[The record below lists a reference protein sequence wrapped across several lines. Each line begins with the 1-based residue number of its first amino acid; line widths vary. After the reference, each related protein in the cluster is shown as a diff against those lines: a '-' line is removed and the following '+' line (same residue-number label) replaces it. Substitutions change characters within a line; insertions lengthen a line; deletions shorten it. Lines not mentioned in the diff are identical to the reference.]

1 MIAAVVV
8 RRLVPALVIGG
19 ALLVVPGA
27 LLLVPVPA
35 AGQDA
40 SVPLGAEVASSSR
53 ELAELRQTIAAVR
66 DELADLETRRHDA
79 DEALNRITREMGLV
93 KELLAG
99 LDQREVLLA
108 RQRDTLEVRLD
119 HQRETYD
126 LRRQTLARRLRALH
140 MQGPQRD
147 LEQILSSQ
155 SFSTLVARLKFGA
168 MLARIDGNLVEQTRQ
183 QARQIELEQQQLQA
197 ALAGIWEAR
206 EEARGEN
213 DRLTMLEAERR
224 GLLREL
230 QEEQD
235 RTAGELARLRR
246 QEQQLRDLI
255 AQMEERRRAAEATQD
270 PLETTDLVPFAD
282 RRGDL
287 PWPAAGSVVR
297 EFGNN
302 VHPRFG
308 TVTVHNGLSIA
319 TAPGAPVYAVA
330 PGTVQFADHLPGF
343 GRCVILDHGAGHY
356 TLYANLD
363 RFFVSRGAQISGG
376 QILAELGAG
385 DEDGHP
391 ELYFEIREGRDA
403 RDPRSWLKPPR

>member
-1 MIAAVVV
+1 
-8 RRLVPALVIGG
+8 
-19 ALLVVPGA
+19 
-27 LLLVPVPA
+27 
-35 AGQDA
+35 
-40 SVPLGAEVASSSR
+40 
-53 ELAELRQTIAAVR
+53 
-66 DELADLETRRHDA
+66 
-79 DEALNRITREMGLV
+79 
-93 KELLAG
+93 
-99 LDQREVLLA
+99 
-108 RQRDTLEVRLD
+108 
-119 HQRETYD
+119 
-126 LRRQTLARRLRALH
+126 
-140 MQGPQRD
+140 MQGPQHD
-147 LEQILSSQ
+147 LEQILSSE

-168 MLARIDGNLVEQTRQ
+168 MLARIDGNLVEQTRL

-206 EEARGEN
+206 EEARGESA
-213 DRLTMLEAERR
+213 RLDVLEAERR

-230 QEEQD
+230 QSEQD

-246 QEQQLRDLI
+246 QEQQLSDLL
-255 AQMEERRRAAEATQD
+255 AQLEERRRAAEEAVV
-270 PLETTDLVPFAD
+270 PPAAAEGVPFAD

-287 PWPAAGSVVR
+287 PWPATGSVVR

-363 RFFVSRGAQISGG
+363 RFFVSRGAQASGG
-376 QILAELGAG
+376 QILAELGDSG
-385 DEDGHP
+385 EHGRP